1 MNKLLLSALTVA
13 TFATPLAAKADI
25 SDQFN
30 FQSSIQELCRT
41 SPSRV
46 LHTTDGAARYDQRIV
61 VDGVVYD
68 LGLVSS
74 GCYTE
79 PLRIARIGEQ
89 VTWKDRY
96 STLPSTYLFKVENGL
111 LVQYRQN
118 MDGEIYRTP
127 YASQCGSIKTY
138 GAGKDESV
146 CSHTRFV
153 F

>member
-1 MNKLLLSALTVA
+1 MNKLLPLLAL
-13 TFATPLAAKADI
+13 TPLAIGTPAMADI

-30 FQSSIQELCRT
+30 SLSQIQELCRT

-46 LHTTDGAARYDQRIV
+46 FHTTDAGARYDQRIV

-68 LGLVSS
+68 LGLVGS
-74 GCYTE
+74 GCYNE
-79 PLRIARIGEQ
+79 PLRIARLGEQ

-96 STLPSTYLFKVENGL
+96 STWPSTYLFKMENGL

-118 MDGEIYRTP
+118 TDGEIYRTP

-138 GAGKDESV
+138 GVGRDRSV
-146 CSHTRFV
+146 CSHTNFV